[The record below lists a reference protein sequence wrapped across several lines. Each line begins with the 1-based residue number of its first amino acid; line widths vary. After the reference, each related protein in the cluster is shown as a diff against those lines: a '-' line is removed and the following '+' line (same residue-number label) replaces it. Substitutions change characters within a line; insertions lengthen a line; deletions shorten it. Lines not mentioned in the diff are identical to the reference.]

1 MPIID
6 VDEPREQVNRGFL
19 LQPVAARSCCSL
31 SCWVAARSCCIESFA
46 AAGPLRVSNAG
57 ACNNWTQER
66 RVALQDLRQGW
77 NQRRCERVQQLLF
90 AAVQMVRCV
99 ALRCVALRCV
109 ALRCVALRCVALRCV
124 GCFGSFGWSEGWLV
138 RGLLQKAALVLGGR
152 RGWAGE
158 GILENGAA
166 LSRA

>member
-1 MPIID
+1 M
-6 VDEPREQVNRGFL
+6 NRGFL

-109 ALRCVALRCVALRCV
+109 